1 MITHIIDIDNLTIP
15 EGCGYVGKCDE
26 FLLHITLY
34 PPIEVMVSRSIT
46 LGLTV
51 TIAHEG
57 EISAIVVPPDGTL
70 FGSKGKG
77 KDCLNECCTVE
88 LAKID
93 DEFLCG
99 AYLKGVSHIWHTFKQ
114 MGEIEHEVGGLV
126 GLCLTKQTDNLHRV
140 GLQIEDFLSLSSQG
154 REKQYSD

>member
-1 MITHIIDIDNLTIP
+1 
-15 EGCGYVGKCDE
+15 
-26 FLLHITLY
+26 
-34 PPIEVMVSRSIT
+34 MVSRCIPFGFT
-46 LGLTV
+46 I
-51 TIAHEG
+51 TIAYEG
-57 EISAIVVPPDGTL
+57 EIGAIVVPPDGTL

-77 KDCLNECCTVE
+77 KDRLDECCAVE

-93 DEFLCG
+93 DEFLCC
-99 AYLKGVSHIWHTFKQ
+99 AYLKGVSHIRHTFKQ

-140 GLQIEDFLSLSSQG
+140 GLQIKDFLSLSSQG